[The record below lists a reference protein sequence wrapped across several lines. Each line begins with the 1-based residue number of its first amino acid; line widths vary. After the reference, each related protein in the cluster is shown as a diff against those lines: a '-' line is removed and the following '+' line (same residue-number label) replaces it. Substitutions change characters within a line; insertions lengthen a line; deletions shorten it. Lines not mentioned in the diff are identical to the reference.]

1 MQEDILLALIAFS
14 CILLIVSYRSY
25 VNCRR
30 QTALN
35 SQENTITANNLD
47 AELHSEDDSISLQ
60 TQIPEG
66 RRDLV
71 LSSIIIK
78 KVLSSKSDNKQS
90 CKLTYHQT
98 DNGATEE
105 TITSSPSSDSN
116 RADFFDDDPDIKK
129 CKENI
134 IAQSFRSLSST
145 ISHNVDSKNSTL
157 ELYSPQSCSIC
168 LEYYRE
174 GEEICWSRNKKCAHA
189 FHLDCM
195 LDWLQKHDDCPLCRE
210 DYMIAPE

>member
-25 VNCRR
+25 VNYRR

-66 RRDLV
+66 RLDLV

-78 KVLSSKSDNKQS
+78 V
-90 CKLTYHQT
+90 
-98 DNGATEE
+98 
-105 TITSSPSSDSN
+105 
-116 RADFFDDDPDIKK
+116 R
-129 CKENI
+129 
-134 IAQSFRSLSST
+134 R
-145 ISHNVDSKNSTL
+145 IS
-157 ELYSPQSCSIC
+157 
-168 LEYYRE
+168 R
-174 GEEICWSRNKKCAHA
+174 
-189 FHLDCM
+189 
-195 LDWLQKHDDCPLCRE
+195 
-210 DYMIAPE
+210 